1 MLEALRKAGVDGLPE
16 SKIDKKDGAS
26 IVRNDAVPTKPRDL
40 KGPGLNVPSEG
51 VINNV
56 ESVVPSADTTAS
68 VRRKKSVSFAEGT
81 KEGDSTTDKSRNIVG
96 GGQSKP
102 YIEILIMLN

>member
-1 MLEALRKAGVDGLPE
+1 MLEALRKAGVDGLSE
-16 SKIDKKDGAS
+16 YKIDKKDVAS
-26 IVRNDAVPTKPRDL
+26 IARNDAVPSKPSDL
-40 KGPGLNVPSEG
+40 KEPGLDVPSEG

-56 ESVVPSADTTAS
+56 ESVVPSADTTPS

-81 KEGDSTTDKSRNIVG
+81 KEGDSTTAKSRNLVG

-102 YIEILIMLN
+102 YVEFLIMLN